1 MLRDFEGR
9 IDQARSVL
17 QGKEAELAGCKLQ
30 VRDMYEQY
38 CEERDKAEKIAGK
51 LQVADRER
59 QAMEVRY
66 RGEVEEMI
74 RAKEEEGEIA
84 ERRGQMRVKELEKRI
99 EVMKINHEERL
110 NLAIDNKDKEV

>member
-1 MLRDFEGR
+1 
-9 IDQARSVL
+9 
-17 QGKEAELAGCKLQ
+17 
-30 VRDMYEQY
+30 
-38 CEERDKAEKIAGK
+38 
-51 LQVADRER
+51 VADRER

>member
-1 MLRDFEGR
+1 M
-9 IDQARSVL
+9 
-17 QGKEAELAGCKLQ
+17 
-30 VRDMYEQY
+30 
-38 CEERDKAEKIAGK
+38 
-51 LQVADRER
+51 ADRER